1 MESDHRRRNRYGT
14 FNNHFDDGALDGNK
28 STVTSL
34 AVFLGAASASHS
46 GRIGASRRPSAYIY
60 AHTENDFDARNEAG
74 QNVLRLAGGQVND
87 LVNWSADTITVVP
100 GMEARYRHLFGSV
113 QLTVKSLFK
122 YFNTQPIER
131 STTALSFESDSKWW
145 LNEVDVEWRMPLYLW
160 GRQLRTRARTS
171 AAPSSPAEWRRPSRP
186 SICTRPAAAS

>member
-1 MESDHRRRNRYGT
+1 
-14 FNNHFDDGALDGNK
+14 
-28 STVTSL
+28 
-34 AVFLGAASASHS
+34 
-46 GRIGASRRPSAYIY
+46 

-74 QNVLRLAGGQVND
+74 QNVVRLAGSQANS
-87 LVNWSADTITVVP
+87 LVNWSADTITLVP

-131 STTALSFESDSKWW
+131 STTALSFESDSKWR

-160 GRQLRTRARTS
+160 
-171 AAPSSPAEWRRPSRP
+171 
-186 SICTRPAAAS
+186 